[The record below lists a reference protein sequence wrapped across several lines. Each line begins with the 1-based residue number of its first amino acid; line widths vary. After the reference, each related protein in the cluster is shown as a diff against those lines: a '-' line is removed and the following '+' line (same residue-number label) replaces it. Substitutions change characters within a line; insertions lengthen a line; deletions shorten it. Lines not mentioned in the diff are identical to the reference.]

1 MRIVVSLVGLPPAD
15 RHRAVSATFAEH
27 VGAVTNWAAPTPV
40 DGWVARDVVSHLID
54 WFTAFLAAGG
64 IELPAG
70 PAVADDPPAAWRTH
84 SAGVQAL
91 FDGAGAES
99 MFTHPMAGSHRLA
112 DAIDRF
118 YTADVY
124 MHTWD
129 LATAAGRQADLDPQ
143 FAEELVDGMS
153 AIEELLRSSGQY
165 GPAVA
170 VGTDA
175 DPVTRLMGFIG
186 RDPAWSAPTAADA
199 GP

>member
-1 MRIVVSLVGLPPAD
+1 MASLVELPPAE
-15 RHRAVSATFAEH
+15 RHRAVSAGFAEH
-27 VGAVTNWAAPTPV
+27 VGAVTNWAASTPV
-40 DGWVARDVVSHLID
+40 DGWTVRDVASHLID

-70 PAVADDPPAAWRTH
+70 PTAADDVQAAWRAH
-84 SAGVQAL
+84 SAGVQSL
-91 FDGAGAES
+91 FGTDADS
-99 MFTHPMAGSHRLA
+99 VFTHPMAGSHRLA

-129 LATAAGRQADLDPQ
+129 LATAAGRPADLDPR
-143 FAEELVDGMS
+143 FAELLVDGMS
-153 AIEELLRSSGQY
+153 GMEELLRSSGQY

-170 VGTDA
+170 VGVGA

-186 RDPAWSAPTAADA
+186 RDPSWRPPIA
-199 GP
+199 G